1 MKPYSENTPVG
12 GPDATP
18 AQRSSHVE
26 PPRSGFTSQVPA
38 ILLTSA
44 LVIGGVAWMQHNATT
59 QRAAELE
66 PLRVQNEALKAQ
78 GDDNRRQ
85 LEATTKLLK
94 DAITRHDGE
103 VFRPE
108 EELQKL
114 NEGRVALLA
123 DAIAKKVI
131 PALPPEKSAE
141 ESQRLQDEQV
151 DKVATRLTEHLTP
164 LLSRVSAEQA
174 AQRSASA
181 QTIRT
186 YEERIH
192 QLDNNVL
199 VTQAAA
205 QDALKL
211 TQEVSALYLDSFKD
225 RGMLMRL
232 FSLPANLVIDAANL
246 NLVTDRSRAKVQ
258 QDLAAKMTELDRRLR
273 EVQQV
278 PQVKVASKN

>member
-1 MKPYSENTPVG
+1 MKPYSENNPVG
-12 GPDATP
+12 GHDATP
-18 AQRSSHVE
+18 PQRSSDDDS
-26 PPRSGFTSQVPA
+26 PRSGFASQVPA

-44 LVIGGVAWMQHNATT
+44 IVIGGVAWMQHSATV
-59 QRAAELE
+59 QRTADLE

-78 GDDNRRQ
+78 GDDTRRQ
-85 LEATTKLLK
+85 LEATSKLLK

-131 PALPPEKSAE
+131 PVLPPEKSAE

-164 LLSRVSAEQA
+164 VLSRVSADQT
-174 AQRSASA
+174 AQRSAA
-181 QTIRT
+181 DQTIRAQ
-186 YEERIH
+186 EERIH

-225 RGMLMRL
+225 RGVLVRL

-258 QDLAAKMTELDRRLR
+258 QDLAAKMTELERRLR

-278 PQVKVASKN
+278 KVASKN

>member
-12 GPDATP
+12 GHDATP
-18 AQRSSHVE
+18 AQRRSHDE
-26 PPRSGFTSQVPA
+26 PPRNGFTAQVPA

-44 LVIGGVAWMQHNATT
+44 LVIGGVAWMQHNATA
-59 QRAAELE
+59 QRAADLE

-78 GDDNRRQ
+78 GDDTRRQ

-114 NEGRVALLA
+114 NEGRVTLLA

-164 LLSRVSAEQA
+164 VLSRVSAEQA

-181 QTIRT
+181 QTIRN
-186 YEERIH
+186 YEERIR
-192 QLDNNVL
+192 QLDGDVL

-225 RGMLMRL
+225 RGVLVRL

-258 QDLAAKMTELDRRLR
+258 QDLAAKMTELERRLR

-278 PQVKVASKN
+278 KVASKN